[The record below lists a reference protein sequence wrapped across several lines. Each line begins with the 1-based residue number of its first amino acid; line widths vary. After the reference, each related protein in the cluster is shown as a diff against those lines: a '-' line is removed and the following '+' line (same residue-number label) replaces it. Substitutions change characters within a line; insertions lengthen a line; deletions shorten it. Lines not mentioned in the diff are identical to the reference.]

1 MTAHPS
7 VEHAHHHD
15 EYEHDAGNETRAKV
29 VLGVT
34 LAMMVVELATGW
46 LTNSM
51 ALLAD
56 GLHMG
61 THAGAFALT
70 LGAYWYARTRAGDAR
85 FTFGTGKV
93 YALAGFTSGVLL
105 LVIALWMIGE
115 SVARLLSP
123 AAIGFD
129 DALLVTV
136 IGLVVNLGCAWV
148 LHGGKGHAHH
158 DHEHGH
164 DHKHGH
170 DHDHKHDH
178 GHGHE
183 DHNMRAA
190 YLHVLADA
198 LTSVAALIGLLA
210 GKYFGLWYLDAI
222 AAMLGAIVI
231 VRWALGLCKTSAFQL
246 LDTIPHGVEEAR
258 VRQALEAVDDV
269 KVADLHVWDL
279 APGKL
284 ACIVSLVTA
293 TPRDVDAYREVVQTV
308 LSPSHLTIEVHQ
320 CNLGH

>member
-7 VEHAHHHD
+7 IEHAHHHD
-15 EYEHDAGNETRAKV
+15 EYEHDVGNELRAKI

-34 LAMMVVELATGW
+34 LAMMGVELATGW
-46 LTNSM
+46 ITNSM

-123 AAIGFD
+123 AAIHFNE
-129 DALLVTV
+129 ALLVTA
-136 IGLVVNLGCAWV
+136 IGLVVNLACALV
-148 LHGGKGHAHH
+148 LSGGKGHAHH
-158 DHEHGH
+158 GH
-164 DHKHGH
+164 DHAH
-170 DHDHKHDH
+170 DHQHDH

-198 LTSVAALIGLLA
+198 LTSVAALVGLLA
-210 GKYFGLWYLDAI
+210 GKYFGLWYLDAV

-231 VRWALGLCKTSAFQL
+231 VRWAVGLCKTSAYQL

-293 TPRDVDAYREVVQTV
+293 APRDVAAYREVVHTV
-308 LSPSHLTIEVHQ
+308 LRPSHLTIEVHQ